1 MADDIVERAL
11 FDERTLAALDYADA
25 MTGATDGDFVPDE
38 LFDRVKQHFDTEEI
52 VILTELIAW
61 ENASARF
68 NRALGVASQE
78 LWKRA

>member
-1 MADDIVERAL
+1 MDRVL

-25 MTGATDGDFVPDE
+25 MTGATDGDFVTDE
-38 LFDRVKQHFDTEEI
+38 VFDEVKRHFDTEEI

-78 LWKRA
+78 LWERT